1 MVARCT
7 LVTHEPLFKHSLRT
21 IGEACL
27 AVKSELL
34 EQLVDWIVEKLGDD
48 QWSMPQIK
56 AVLAHSSLPPGRMQK
71 FS

>member
-1 MVARCT
+1 MDKV
-7 LVTHEPLFKHSLRT
+7 ELRA
-21 IGEACL
+21 IGEACR

-56 AVLAHSSLPPGRMQK
+56 EVLAHSSLPPGRTQK